1 MRYHGAVA
9 ALLHSRPAVLVNCSP
24 KLASLASEGRGWA
37 RLLDLDQL
45 QQRRLGTAVS
55 DALASDNRAPDA
67 LAALRTRLA
76 ANDAALDELAA
87 TGN

>member
-9 ALLHSRPAVLVNCSP
+9 APLHSRPAVLLNCSP
-24 KLASLASEGRGWA
+24 KLASLAREGRGWA
-37 RLLDLDQL
+37 QLLDPDQL
-45 QQRRLGTAVS
+45 QQPRLGTAVS

-76 ANDAALDELAA
+76 ANAH
-87 TGN
+87 GPGRVPP